1 MEGLGYGRTGRC
13 DREKPSTVLQCPPPT
28 ALRPSSRCRANRKSG
43 RTRVWVSRT
52 KFHEPHEEVSLAG
65 SGRTHA
71 GHGGCR
77 RTLRRVWGADKDDGR
92 PAACGSEP
100 GIPGN
105 QAQLGRDTSRTAFLP
120 EKPVAL
126 QKDRIF
132 TGSPAVYE
140 DTLSSWE
147 LVCVTSAV
155 LTKAAGEY
163 HTVACD
169 QGPGFRHFPV
179 TSHSGACS
187 GSCGFFRVPGSFI
200 LPQRPRRGNPF
211 VPQQLCQTPVML
223 KPRPPSP
230 ALPARTSAGPA
241 G

>member
-1 MEGLGYGRTGRC
+1 M
-13 DREKPSTVLQCPPPT
+13 
-28 ALRPSSRCRANRKSG
+28 N
-43 RTRVWVSRT
+43 
-52 KFHEPHEEVSLAG
+52 LAG

-71 GHGGCR
+71 GHGGRR
-77 RTLRRVWGADKDDGR
+77 RTLRRVWGAGKDGGR
-92 PAACGSEP
+92 PAACSSEP
-100 GIPGN
+100 AIPGN

-120 EKPVAL
+120 EKLVAL

-140 DTLSSWE
+140 DTPSSWE

-155 LTKAAGEY
+155 LTETAGEY
-163 HTVACD
+163 RTVACD

-179 TSHSGACS
+179 TSHFGACS

-200 LPQRPRRGNPF
+200 LPQGPRRGNPF
-211 VPQQLCQTPVML
+211 APRQLSQMPVLL

-230 ALPARTSAGPA
+230 ALPARTSVGPA
-241 G
+241 GLDLHGSSLLLMKVSRENTLAA